1 MLAGITFLSVLALAH
16 GPAPVDEEASR
27 LELAR
32 GESVKVQFGELEL
45 VLLRDRT
52 HVMVRDS
59 EGATIAKLKVSP
71 HDRVRELDLD
81 NPIRDSYRVSS
92 GFGYRQHPVLKRR
105 RFHNGIDLAVP
116 TGTDVF
122 APADGE
128 IVVIDENAISGR
140 FVTIDHGD
148 GIRTSY
154 AHLNALPDVPLGTKV
169 RRGQRFAQTGNT
181 GRSTGP
187 HLHYMVVVDGSPID
201 PAPHLPGRD
210 SGALAMRD

>member
-1 MLAGITFLSVLALAH
+1 MLAGLIVLASMALAH
-16 GPAPVDEEASR
+16 GPSAHGEAER
-27 LELAR
+27 VELTR
-32 GESVKVQFGELEL
+32 DQPVKVRFGETEVYLVREISH
-45 VLLRDRT
+45 VLLRDA
-52 HVMVRDS
+52 
-59 EGATIAKLKVSP
+59 EGSTLAKLPISP
-71 HDRVRELDLD
+71 HDRVRELHLD
-81 NPIRDSYRVSS
+81 GPIRDRYRVSS
-92 GFGYRQHPVLKRR
+92 GFGYRHHPVLKQR

-140 FVTIDHGD
+140 YVTLDHGD

-154 AHLNALPDVPLGTKV
+154 AHLNALPAVPLGTEV

-187 HLHYMVVVDGSPID
+187 HLHYMVLVDGTPID
-201 PAPHLPGRD
+201 PAPHLPKPESD
-210 SGALAMRD
+210 AVAMRD